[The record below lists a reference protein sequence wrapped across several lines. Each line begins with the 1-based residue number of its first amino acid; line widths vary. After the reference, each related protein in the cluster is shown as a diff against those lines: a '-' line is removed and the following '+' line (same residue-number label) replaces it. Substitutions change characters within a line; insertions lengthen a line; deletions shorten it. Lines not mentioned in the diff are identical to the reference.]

1 MNLIEESFQN
11 KKEEKNKKGLKI
23 ILLISIILV
32 IFIIIG
38 ILCYLSY
45 LKKSELKVYLD
56 EQLNPK
62 LKELLVIEEDGT
74 VSFPIKE
81 IAPYFGYESYNGEYT
96 NKSESKSKCYVQS
109 KTEVVNVS
117 LGSNKIYKLELA
129 QNSSNY
135 KYIYLKEA
143 IKSSQGV
150 LYAKSEAASKIF
162 NLSFE
167 YNKEKNVIEIYTTPY
182 LVTAYSSVVLD
193 YGYSRISQN
202 YNNQKAILNGI
213 LVVENSNSKVGVIDI
228 DGNIILEAKYD
239 DITYLP
245 DTGDFLVK
253 SNNKYG
259 IMSKSREMKVQIMYD
274 NIELMDSDANLYLV
288 KKDNKYGIIDFQG
301 NIKVYTEYDDI
312 GIDISKF
319 QENNIKNNYL
329 LVNNLI
335 PIKKDGLWG
344 LFNKNGKQLVEFK
357 YDGFGY
363 IASSN
368 KNALNLL
375 VIPDYDVLVASI
387 DNKYTLI
394 NSSGQELF
402 PTVADDIYMTVE
414 AGETHYYIAVNNGQM
429 DAIEYLE
436 KRGIKT
442 TNNNDEQNTRNSSS
456 NDLEESRDNTDNR
469 QNNEQN
475 EEQSNSENNN
485 NEQNIRNSSSNDLNE
500 SHNNTD
506 NQQNNSENNNAEEQ
520 INSNNEQN
528 DINHN
533 SEENSESNDE

>member
-1 MNLIEESFQN
+1 MNLIEDSFQT
-11 KKEEKNKKGLKI
+11 KKEEKNRRVLKI
-23 ILLISIILV
+23 VILISIVLV
-32 IFIIIG
+32 VFIIIG
-38 ILCYLSY
+38 IIGYLSY
-45 LKKSELKVYLD
+45 LKNSELKVYLD

-74 VSFPIKE
+74 VSFPVKE
-81 IAPYFGYESYNGEYT
+81 VAPFFGYDSYNGEYT

-117 LGSNKIYKLELA
+117 LGSNKIYKLELT

-143 IKSSQGV
+143 IKSNQGV
-150 LYAKSEAASKIF
+150 LYAKEEAASKIF

-167 YNKEKNVIEIYTTPY
+167 YNKEKNIIEIYTTPY
-182 LVTAYSSVVLD
+182 LVTAYNSVVLD
-193 YGYSRISQN
+193 YGYSKISQN

-213 LVVENSNSKVGVIDI
+213 LVVESSNSKVGVIDI

-274 NIELMDSDANLYLV
+274 SISLMDSDANLYLV
-288 KKDNKYGIIDFQG
+288 KKDSKYGIIDFQG
-301 NIKVYTEYDDI
+301 NIKVYPEYDDI

-319 QENNIKNNYL
+319 KENNVKNNYL

-335 PIKKDGLWG
+335 PIKKGELWG

-368 KNALNLL
+368 KIALNLL

-436 KRGIKT
+436 RRGIKT
-442 TNNNDEQNTRNSSS
+442 INNDNEQNERDYNNSNELLNNTENQQSNKDVEDLNNNENNDEQ
-456 NDLEESRDNTDNR
+456 
-469 QNNEQN
+469 Q
-475 EEQSNSENNN
+475 NN
-485 NEQNIRNSSSNDLNE
+485 NED
-500 SHNNTD
+500 NTE
-506 NQQNNSENNNAEEQ
+506 QNNDEEQNNNEN
-520 INSNNEQN
+520 NSNNEQN
-528 DINHN
+528 NENNDYEEQTPEDI
-533 SEENSESNDE
+533 E

>member
-1 MNLIEESFQN
+1 MNLIEDSFQT
-11 KKEEKNKKGLKI
+11 KKEEKNRKVLKI
-23 ILLISIILV
+23 VILV
-32 IFIIIG
+32 SIVLVVFIIIG
-38 ILCYLSY
+38 ILGYLSY
-45 LKKSELKVYLD
+45 LKNSELKVYLD

-74 VSFPIKE
+74 VSFPVKE
-81 IAPYFGYESYNGEYT
+81 VAPFFGYDSYNGEYT
-96 NKSESKSKCYVQS
+96 NKSENKSKCYVQS

-117 LGSNKIYKLELA
+117 LGSNKIYKLELT

-143 IKSSQGV
+143 IKSNQGT
-150 LYAKSEAASKIF
+150 LYAKEEAASKIF

-167 YNKEKNVIEIYTTPY
+167 YNKEKNIIEIYTTPY
-182 LVTAYSSVVLD
+182 LVTAYNSVVLD
-193 YGYSRISQN
+193 YGYSKISQN

-213 LVVENSNSKVGVIDI
+213 LVVESSNSKVGVIDI
-228 DGNIILEAKYD
+228 EGNIILEAKYD

-274 NIELMDSDANLYLV
+274 SIELMDSDANLYLV

-301 NIKVYTEYDDI
+301 NIKVYTEYDEI

-357 YDGFGY
+357 YDSFGY

-368 KNALNLL
+368 KNAINLL

-436 KRGIKT
+436 RRGIKT
-442 TNNNDEQNTRNSSS
+442 TNNNEQDTTNS
-456 NDLEESRDNTDNR
+456 DNSKELLKGTDNE
-469 QNNEQN
+469 QNNESEEALN
-475 EEQSNSENNN
+475 KDRNSEEQQNN
-485 NEQNIRNSSSNDLNE
+485 NETNNEDQNNE
-500 SHNNTD
+500 NQEKDSETD
-506 NQQNNSENNNAEEQ
+506 NSRQNLDEQQDNSD
-520 INSNNEQN
+520 NEQN
-528 DINHN
+528 DNTEEQT
-533 SEENSESNDE
+533 SEEEQE